1 MTSDPRR
8 WLSFALSIP
17 GVVAFFL
24 PFAAGVSPFRAAFES
39 SFTRSEQIFAL
50 GGLLAGLAIPIAALQ
65 IRFVIS
71 ECLSRFE
78 ISASLALGLLASP
91 LVLGSWLLP
100 VGWPERRLLL
110 EFLILLAPAA
120 ILTVVLPILALRL
133 RRHVAQDSDVSQAFL
148 VSGYCSNAFAF
159 LVASEFDEIRLDV
172 GAYVVLLACTCY
184 VAMILLVARRRST
197 TRLEPGV

>member
-8 WLSFALSIP
+8 WLTFALSIP

-24 PFAAGVSPFRAAFES
+24 PFAAGVSPFRATLES
-39 SFTRSEQIFAL
+39 SLTKSEQIFAL

-65 IRFVIS
+65 IRLVVS
-71 ECLSRFE
+71 ERLSRFE

-91 LVLGSWLLP
+91 LVLGSWLLQA
-100 VGWPERRLLL
+100 GWPESRLLL
-110 EFLILLAPAA
+110 EFLILLGPAA

-133 RRHVAQDSDVSQAFL
+133 RRNLAQDSAVSQVFL
-148 VSGYCSNAFAF
+148 ISGYCPNAFAF
-159 LVASEFDEIRLDV
+159 LVASEFGEILLDV
-172 GAYVVLLACTCY
+172 GAYIVLLACTCY
-184 VAMILLVARRRST
+184 VAMILLVALRRST